1 MNCSIINKAFII
13 HQKSSHIRRKLM
25 ERKHSKILE
34 VIFTA
39 IVQIA
44 ACVIVFLL
52 DIPNP
57 NIILFVLL
65 SAALVKFGYT
75 AGTVSGIIT
84 FLYSAF
90 YFSTDHSWI
99 YYTPLNLNK
108 IVVIFIG
115 VAANIMLIGHLQR
128 KNMQA
133 VQHIAKLEAEKQ
145 SSLETSEK
153 ERQMFNALCVNY
165 TAAFCCDLMN
175 DSMEPIKEKKFSH
188 SARSKGSLN
197 NPNSYSE
204 WIRYSFDNV
213 VVKSSSPD
221 YMDVLDAKNIM
232 KRLQTEESFTYRHRT
247 IPNEA
252 GMEYFE
258 TTVVRLYSDEH
269 CFKVI
274 LGYSPIDDIIAEEKK
289 RNEELTTA
297 LQAANKANQAKTTFL
312 LNMSHDIR
320 TPLNGII
327 GLLNIDETHFDDTQ
341 LVLENHK
348 KMMVSANHLLSLIN
362 DVLQLSKLEDG
373 TVELA
378 HEVIDLAEMTRDIV
392 TIVIDR
398 ATEAGIEWDY
408 EKGKAVIPYP
418 YIYGSPLHLRQ
429 IFLNIYGNCIKYNRP
444 GGRITTIVDTIG
456 EHDGSC
462 TYRWTISDTGIGMSE
477 KYLKHIFEP
486 FSQEKTD
493 ARSIYQGTGVGMSIV
508 KGLVERMGGTISVTS
523 KEGEG
528 STFVVIIPF
537 EIADPI
543 TNTAQDTVREANIS
557 GLNLMLVEDNELNAE
572 IAQVQLSDKGA
583 NVTVIPDG
591 KQAVEQFISEP
602 PQTYDAI
609 LMDIMMP
616 VMDGLTAT
624 KKIRALDRGDAKTIP
639 IIAMTANAFQ
649 EDAQQCIDAG
659 MNAHLAKPLDMNRL
673 VNILAQLCKK

>member
-1 MNCSIINKAFII
+1 
-13 HQKSSHIRRKLM
+13 M
-25 ERKHSKILE
+25 ERKKRKVLE

-44 ACVIVFLL
+44 ACVVVFIL

-65 SAALVKFGYT
+65 SAALVKFGYM
-75 AGTVSGIIT
+75 AGIVSGVIT

-90 YFSTDHSWI
+90 YFSTEHSWI
-99 YYTPLNLNK
+99 NYTSLNLNK
-108 IVVIFIG
+108 IVVVFIG
-115 VAANIMLIGHLQR
+115 VTVNILLIGHLQQR
-128 KNMQA
+128 NKKA
-133 VQHIAKLEAEKQ
+133 IQHITKLEAENRAN
-145 SSLETSEK
+145 LEASEK
-153 ERQMFNALCVNY
+153 EHRIFNALCVNF
-165 TAAFCCDLMN
+165 TAAFCCDLLN
-175 DSMEPIKEKKFSH
+175 DSMEPIKQKKFSH
-188 SARSKGSLN
+188 LSMSKSNLK

-213 VVKSSSPD
+213 VVKSESPD

-232 KRLQTEESFTYRHRT
+232 NQLQTKESFTYRHRT

-274 LGYSPIDDIIAEEKK
+274 LGYSPIDNIIADEKK
-289 RNEELTTA
+289 RNKELTDA

-327 GLLNIDETHFDDTQ
+327 GLLNIDETHFSDTQ

-392 TIVIDR
+392 TIIIDR

-444 GGRITTIVDTIG
+444 GGKITTIVDTVD
-456 EHDGSC
+456 EHDGIC

-477 KYLKHIFEP
+477 QYLNHIFEP

-508 KGLVERMGGTISVTS
+508 KGLVERMDGTITVTS

-528 STFVVIIPF
+528 STFVVVIPF
-537 EIADPI
+537 EIAHPV
-543 TNTAQDTVREANIS
+543 TNTAQKPVQEADIN

-572 IAQVQLSDKGA
+572 IAQVLLSDKGA
-583 NVTVIPDG
+583 NITVISDG
-591 KQAVEQFISEP
+591 KQAVERFSSDP

-624 KKIRALDRGDAKTIP
+624 KKIRELDRDDAKTIP

-649 EDAQQCIDAG
+649 EDAQRCIEAG
-659 MNAHLAKPLDMNRL
+659 MNAHFTKPLDMNKL
-673 VNILAQLCKK
+673 IDILAQFCKK

>member
-1 MNCSIINKAFII
+1 
-13 HQKSSHIRRKLM
+13 M
-25 ERKHSKILE
+25 ERKKRKVFE
-34 VIFTA
+34 AIFTA
-39 IVQIA
+39 IVQIT
-44 ACVIVFLL
+44 ACVIVFIL

-75 AGTVSGIIT
+75 AGIVSGVIT

-90 YFSTDHSWI
+90 YFSTEHSWVN
-99 YYTPLNLNK
+99 YTALNLNK
-108 IVVIFIG
+108 IVVVFIG
-115 VAANIMLIGHLQR
+115 VAVNILLIGHLQQR
-128 KNMQA
+128 NKQA
-133 VQHIAKLEAEKQ
+133 IQHITKLEAENRAN
-145 SSLETSEK
+145 LEVSEK
-153 ERQMFNALCVNY
+153 EHRIFNALCVNY
-165 TAAFCCDLMN
+165 TAAFCCDLIN
-175 DSMEPIKEKKFSH
+175 DSMEPIKQKKFSH
-188 SARSKGSLN
+188 SAMSKSN
-197 NPNSYSE
+197 IKNPNSYSE

-213 VVKSSSPD
+213 VVKSESPD
-221 YMDVLDAKNIM
+221 YMDVLGAKNIM
-232 KRLQTEESFTYRHRT
+232 KQLQTKESFTYRHRT

-274 LGYSPIDDIIAEEKK
+274 LGYSPIDNIIADEKK
-289 RNEELTTA
+289 RNEELTDA

-392 TIVIDR
+392 TIIIDR
-398 ATEAGIEWDY
+398 ATEAGVEWDY

-444 GGRITTIVDTIG
+444 GGKITTIVDTVD
-456 EHDGSC
+456 EHDGIC

-477 KYLKHIFEP
+477 QYLNHIFEP

-508 KGLVERMGGTISVTS
+508 KGLVERMDGTITVTS

-528 STFVVIIPF
+528 STFVVVIPF
-537 EIADPI
+537 EIAHPV
-543 TNTAQDTVREANIS
+543 TNTVQKPVQEADIH
-557 GLNLMLVEDNELNAE
+557 GLDLMLVEDNELNAE
-572 IAQVQLSDKGA
+572 IAQVLLSDKGA
-583 NVTVIPDG
+583 NVTVISDG
-591 KQAVEQFISEP
+591 KQAVERFSSEP

-624 KKIRALDRGDAKTIP
+624 KKIRALDRDDAKTIP

-649 EDAQQCIDAG
+649 EDAQRCIEAG
-659 MNAHLAKPLDMNRL
+659 MDAHFTKPLDINKL
-673 VNILAQLCKK
+673 INILAQFCKK